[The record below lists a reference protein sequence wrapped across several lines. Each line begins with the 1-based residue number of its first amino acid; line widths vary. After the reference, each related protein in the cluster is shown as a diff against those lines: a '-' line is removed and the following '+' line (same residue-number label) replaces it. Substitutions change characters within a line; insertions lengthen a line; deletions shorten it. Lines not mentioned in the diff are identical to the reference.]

1 MGRISSMITLD
12 DVAARAGVS
21 RMTAS
26 NALRGKS
33 VVKASTARRV
43 LKAAAEL
50 GYRPNLAARQLSSGR
65 THIIGM
71 SVADLD
77 FIFPADLAAD
87 LSDEAFRRGY
97 QLITQQTRLSSD
109 YERAM
114 MNSASAQICDGTIV
128 CWPSDATDALADF
141 AATHPLVV
149 LDGHGLEGRVD
160 NVFTPNRDGARA
172 AVTHLIEQGA
182 RRVLVLGTRYRPP
195 EELARIRDRDGAGAR
210 NGVAGG
216 GGGVGA
222 GGAVQGATV
231 QAGNASLRLCG
242 AWEAM
247 SGLDTPHDVPYEPGD
262 VCPCGWDRESGY
274 ETMRRILSERSP
286 RDFDAVFALTDSI
299 AIGALK
305 ALTEAGVRVPE
316 DVMVVGFDGVADGAY
331 TNPGLTSVAIDTKE
345 IARVC
350 LDLLI
355 DRIEAVRGGS
365 GVSAAAT
372 AAAGVGAGGSG
383 LSEVPVGVPGVAA
396 IDGASGSSAR
406 IIPAPRT
413 RILSCHLTARGS
425 AERR

>member
-1 MGRISSMITLD
+1 
-12 DVAARAGVS
+12 
-21 RMTAS
+21 MTAS

-33 VVKASTARRV
+33 VVKASTAQRV
-43 LKAAAEL
+43 LAAAAEL

-65 THIIGM
+65 THIIGL

-77 FIFPADLAAD
+77 FIFPAALAAD
-87 LSDEAFRRGY
+87 LSDEAARRGY
-97 QLITQQTRLSSD
+97 QLITQQTRMSSD

-128 CWPSDATDALADF
+128 CWPSSDLDAMADF

-160 NVFTPNRDGARA
+160 TVFTPNRDGARS

-182 RRVLVLGTRYRPP
+182 RRILILGTRYFPP
-195 EELARIRDRDGAGAR
+195 EELARMRDCDGTQ
-210 NGVAGG
+210 V
-216 GGGVGA
+216 
-222 GGAVQGATV
+222 
-231 QAGNASLRLCG
+231 GNASLRLCG

-247 SGLDTPHDVPYEPGD
+247 DGHDVPYEPED
-262 VCPCGWDRESGY
+262 VCPCGWGRGSGY

-305 ALTEAGVRVPE
+305 ALIEAGVRVPE
-316 DVMVVGFDGVADGAY
+316 DVMVVGFDGVTDGAY

-345 IARVC
+345 IATVC

-355 DRIEAVRGGS
+355 DRIEAVHGGS
-365 GVSAAAT
+365 GVSAR
-372 AAAGVGAGGSG
+372 V
-383 LSEVPVGVPGVAA
+383 V
-396 IDGASGSSAR
+396 
-406 IIPAPRT
+406 PAPRT
-413 RILSCHLTARGS
+413 RVLSYRLTARGS